1 MRKVGI
7 AELPLH
13 PGKAPKWLIIRMK
26 YLGEQICR
34 VIIRDF
40 GYKELLYRLS
50 NPFWFQSFGCVLG
63 YDWHSSGVTTVV
75 TGVLKNILNI
85 EEFGVAIAGG
95 KGKVSRKT
103 PEEISFIASKINIS
117 NLKINEL
124 IRASRLSAK
133 IDNSVLQDG
142 HQLYHHVFI
151 LTEKGEWAVIQQ
163 GMNISEKTARRYHW
177 LGEKVENFVNEPH
190 SGIISD
196 KKLPYVLNMTS
207 KESEEA
213 RKCSVDIACEKPSK
227 VIRLFNEALKN
238 QKSLDE
244 WIEGIKGEN
253 LKIEIN
259 KEIPEYLKMP
269 RKINWTI
276 LKKIYDFQPKN
287 YEQLIEIRG
296 LGQATIRGLALI
308 SALIYGYTP
317 DLKDPVRFSFAYGG
331 KDRVPFPVDIKAM
344 DESISFL
351 KKALEA
357 SEIDKEEKLEAFR
370 KLKNLVKY

>member
-351 KKALEA
+351 KQVLEA

>member
-1 MRKVGI
+1 MRKTGI

-13 PGKAPKWLIIRMK
+13 EGKAPKWLIIRMK
-26 YLGEQICR
+26 SLGEQICQI
-34 VIIRDF
+34 IIRDF
-40 GYKELLYRLS
+40 GYKELLSRLS

-75 TGVLKNILNI
+75 TGVLKSVLNI
-85 EEFGVAIAGG
+85 EKFGVAIAGG
-95 KGKVSRKT
+95 KGKISRKT
-103 PEEISFIASKINIS
+103 PEEISLIASKINIS
-117 NLKINEL
+117 NSKINEL

-133 IDNSVLQDG
+133 VDNSVLQDG

-163 GMNISEKTARRYHW
+163 GMNIFEKTARRYHW
-177 LGEKVENFVNEPH
+177 LGEKVKSFVVEPH

-213 RKCSVDIACEKPSK
+213 RKCSVDIACEKPSR

-244 WIEGIKGEN
+244 WIESTKEEN
-253 LKIEIN
+253 LKF
-259 KEIPEYLKMP
+259 KLKGIPEYLKMP
-269 RKINWTI
+269 RKINWAI
-276 LKKIYDFQPKN
+276 LKKVYEFQPKN

-317 DLKDPVRFSFAYGG
+317 NLKDPVRFSFAYGG
-331 KDRVPFPVDIKAM
+331 KDGVPFPVDIKAM

-351 KKALEA
+351 KQVLEA
-357 SEIDKEEKLEAFR
+357 SEINKEEKIEAFR
-370 KLKNLVKY
+370 RLKNLINY